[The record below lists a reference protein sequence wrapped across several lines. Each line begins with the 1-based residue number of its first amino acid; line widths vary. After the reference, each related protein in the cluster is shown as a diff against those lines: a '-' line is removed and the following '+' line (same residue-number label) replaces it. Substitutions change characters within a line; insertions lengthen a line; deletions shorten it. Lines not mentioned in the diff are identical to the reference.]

1 MASLQ
6 LNNIISGASKVIKNT
21 LSNNKMAENKP
32 IWLTQKQQVDL
43 FLKMPES
50 GLESIQVKMGEVEY
64 RRYVQHM
71 LNLSKEIY
79 VK

>member
-1 MASLQ
+1 
-6 LNNIISGASKVIKNT
+6 
-21 LSNNKMAENKP
+21 MAENKP

-79 VK
+79 AK